1 MSNATNFYT
10 YLALLAA
17 VRRSLL
23 SDLAAWRE
31 VRSGVFSDNRNNLCN
46 NNYNFFFA
54 SARIASLLRAINFK
68 KKLSGLAT
76 LREIRSGLFSD
87 NRNNL

>member
-23 SDLAAWRE
+23 SGLATLRE
-31 VRSGVFSDNRNNLCN
+31 IRLGEFSDNRNNLCN
-46 NNYNFFFA
+46 NNYNFIFGNDLGVDPEKIFNAHFA
-54 SARIASLLRAINFK
+54 K
-68 KKLSGLAT
+68 KTYCTNS
-76 LREIRSGLFSD
+76 IY
-87 NRNNL
+87 NNSCNSH